1 MRRRNIRKVEKRN
14 RAGDPTGGFAY
25 RARYEGPDG
34 KERTRHFK
42 TKKEANRWL
51 DEQSAKIV
59 TGTYV
64 DPNAGK
70 VTFHDYAEEWRDRQ
84 VHRPATASDYEVQL
98 SLNPPL
104 AVRRGNAEMPFCLEK
119 MGVLDTSRS
128 QGEGHLLDATVT
140 HTGGIVS
147 VV

>member
-1 MRRRNIRKVEKRN
+1 MFLNKTPVALL
-14 RAGDPTGGFAY
+14 AGMAMAGAIVVAPGAFA
-25 RARYEGPDG
+25 DS
-34 KERTRHFK
+34 T
-42 TKKEANRWL
+42 
-51 DEQSAKIV
+51 
-59 TGTYV
+59 
-64 DPNAGK
+64 AG
-70 VTFHDYAEEWRDRQ
+70 R
-84 VHRPATASDYEVQL
+84 ATAWGYNISGQL
-98 SLNPPL
+98 GNNTTINSSVPLAVSLNPPL

>member
-1 MRRRNIRKVEKRN
+1 MRLPEAVTTNYDNLYES
-14 RAGDPTGGFAY
+14 ACEQPHGGAL
-25 RARYEGPDG
+25 RVLPREGL
-34 KERTRHFK
+34 
-42 TKKEANRWL
+42 NV
-51 DEQSAKIV
+51 S
-59 TGTYV
+59 
-64 DPNAGK
+64 
-70 VTFHDYAEEWRDRQ
+70 EEHSSGHLPWM
-84 VHRPATASDYEVQL
+84 L
-98 SLNPPL
+98 NLNPPL